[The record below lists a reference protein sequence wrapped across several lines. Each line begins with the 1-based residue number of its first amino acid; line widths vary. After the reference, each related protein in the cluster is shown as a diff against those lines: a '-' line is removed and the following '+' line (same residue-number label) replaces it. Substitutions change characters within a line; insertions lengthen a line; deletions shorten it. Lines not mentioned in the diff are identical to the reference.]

1 MPNAAQASTA
11 LSWYCW
17 GSLSTIE
24 CGVDDAV
31 EPRRWTGLED
41 ADVVQCGGTHC
52 LAVRSGQV
60 HAWGANSH
68 GQCGAERDNR
78 IHPPTTVQF
87 AVPVETVACGWWHSL
102 VLTRDGRVASWGHPE
117 QIGRDGDPF
126 QCQLIPDVCQVR
138 QISCGF
144 RHSIAVANNGS
155 VYAWGQNKFGQLGI
169 APSKTMVARPV
180 RSASIDAR
188 FASCGLRHSV
198 VLTGIGTVIS
208 AGENR
213 YGQLDDCRCSFW
225 LVARH
230 RADKGGVRA
239 CMGSIRLWPT
249 GYATGRARPSDRSS
263 SGARSKYLLWIR
275 AFVVPWRDKALGLRL
290 E

>member
-126 QCQLIPDVCQVR
+126 QCQLIPDICQVR

-144 RHSIAVANNGS
+144 RHSIAVANDGS
-155 VYAWGQNKFGQLGI
+155 VYAWGQNKLYVVQPI
-169 APSKTMVARPV
+169 IQRPPKDQWV
-180 RSASIDAR
+180 S
-188 FASCGLRHSV
+188 L
-198 VLTGIGTVIS
+198 
-208 AGENR
+208 
-213 YGQLDDCRCSFW
+213 Q
-225 LVARH
+225 
-230 RADKGGVRA
+230 
-239 CMGSIRLWPT
+239 WPT
-249 GYATGRARPSDRSS
+249 RNCSKQDHGGEACTFSVHRCPFRQLWTTPLSGTDRFICP
-263 SGARSKYLLWIR
+263 LL
-275 AFVVPWRDKALGLRL
+275 VVMWDADRC
-290 E
+290 